1 MFFEG
6 FSRKKADLSFGLSE
20 EWMYLIS
27 LTFLFLITGVLL
39 VVFVIRL
46 FSLTVV
52 YGDYYKRLS
61 DENRIR
67 EIVVESQRGRIT
79 DRKGFVIAENIPA
92 KIDEQRK
99 KRFFS
104 RRKYRYSS
112 APHFIG
118 YVSEADDKDLKND
131 LCLNRL
137 QMQDRVGRMGVEKV
151 FDCLLRGR
159 HGKQLLEV
167 DSVERV
173 QRRIAFE
180 DPEPGMDITVSL
192 DIQWQENLHKFI
204 TSSAEYRDKKIA
216 VVGLDPRS
224 GEVLLYLSYPDFDA
238 QMFVDK
244 RSKDISMLFN
254 NEKKPFLDRVANA
267 SYPPGSVFKMAVA
280 IAALE
285 EKVVDPDTLI
295 EDTGQVKLG
304 PRVFSNWL
312 FTKYGRTDG
321 LVDISKA
328 IQRSNDIFF
337 YKTGE
342 RLGVRKLKK
351 WIYEFGFGQITGVG
365 FSEDKGIVPS
375 DFWKREVI
383 GERWFTGDTYN
394 LSIGQGYLL
403 ATPLQ
408 VAQYSAVFANG
419 GRLCRPL
426 ILKADSLPDSSAD
439 WVKSFILRYNSPSC
453 RKLNI
458 KEENLKLVRE
468 AMRLACKP
476 GGTGAPF
483 FEFEPEVGCKTGT
496 AESYGD
502 KAPHAWFVVFAPFD
516 EPEVLLT
523 VLVEK
528 SGEGSQVAAP
538 LAKKALEFYFQR
550 QE

>member
-20 EWMYLIS
+20 EWVYLVS

-46 FSLTVV
+46 FNLTVV
-52 YGDYYKRLS
+52 HGEYYKRLS

-67 EIVVESQRGRIT
+67 EIVVESQRGRIL
-79 DRKGFVIAENIPA
+79 DRKGFVIAENTPA
-92 KIDEQRK
+92 QIDEEE

-118 YVSEADDKDLKND
+118 YVSEADEKDLRVD
-131 LCLNRL
+131 LCPNRL
-137 QMQDRVGRMGVEKV
+137 QIQDRVGRMGVEKV

-167 DSVERV
+167 DSVERT
-173 QRRIAFE
+173 QRKIAFE

-192 DIQWQENLHKFI
+192 DIQWQEKVHKFI
-204 TSSAEYRDKKIA
+204 TSSSQYRDKKIA
-216 VVGLDPRS
+216 VAGLDPRS

-244 RSKDISMLFN
+244 RFDEISRLFN
-254 NEKKPFLDRVANA
+254 DEKKPFLDRVANA

-280 IAALE
+280 IAALQ
-285 EKVVDPDTLI
+285 EKAIEPDTLI

-342 RLGVRKLKK
+342 RLGVKNLRK
-351 WIYEFGFGQITGVG
+351 WIYEFGFGQATGVG
-365 FSEDKGIVPS
+365 FAEDEGIVPS

-403 ATPLQ
+403 TTPLQ

-419 GRLCRPL
+419 GKLCKPL
-426 ILKADSLPDSSAD
+426 ILKTSFSPASSAS
-439 WVKSFILRYNSPSC
+439 WVKEMISDYNTPSC
-453 RKLNI
+453 RKLEI
-458 KEENLKLVRE
+458 EEENLKLVRE

-496 AESYGD
+496 AESYGG
-502 KAPHAWFVVFAPFD
+502 KAPHAWFVVFAPF
-516 EPEVLLT
+516 EKPEVLLT

-538 LAKKALEFYFQR
+538 LAKKILEFYFQR
-550 QE
+550 QD